1 VVRWQIPKPSIF
13 LSTYDQPA
21 AETPELFHLK
31 QEQIKPFGYP
41 RNDVFFAKK
50 QQLRLRNFDK
60 SQYKQVWSYLP
71 TFRDATTSLKPFN
84 LITLDVLDEWLE
96 KNEAV
101 LLIKN
106 HPQAQSILLG
116 AKRNN
121 IFDISDHVIDTQTLL
136 QHTDVLITDYS
147 SVCIDFAL
155 TKRPCLYYVYDFE
168 EYKRRVGFGVDFLKV
183 LPGPFLYTEQEFMM
197 SVHTI
202 DNWSQTKQYKL
213 DYQAFLNRFY
223 LYQDGKSAQR
233 LLQYAQRKGY
243 N

>member
-1 VVRWQIPKPSIF
+1 
-13 LSTYDQPA
+13 
-21 AETPELFHLK
+21 
-31 QEQIKPFGYP
+31 
-41 RNDVFFAKK
+41 VFFAKK

-121 IFDISDHVIDTQTLL
+121 IFDISDHVIDTQIL
-136 QHTDVLITDYS
+136 
-147 SVCIDFAL
+147 
-155 TKRPCLYYVYDFE
+155 CL
-168 EYKRRVGFGVDFLKV
+168 
-183 LPGPFLYTEQEFMM
+183 
-197 SVHTI
+197 
-202 DNWSQTKQYKL
+202 
-213 DYQAFLNRFY
+213 RF
-223 LYQDGKSAQR
+223 
-233 LLQYAQRKGY
+233 
-243 N
+243 